1 MSADLRGRLVRRGSV
16 LAMTLAVIAVG
27 LAAVAQAAV
36 WRAQSAPLDRAP
48 IGMSELDV
56 QLAAELDRRDSLADQ
71 VSTVAGEIAI
81 LRGAIVTAEE
91 GIAGDTD
98 AATALETKL
107 GSAKDKLDRLTKQLK
122 AAKRRLDALNAAA
135 ARQAALNRAAAQ
147 GTTSAPTTTRS
158 GGEHEDE
165 HEDEHEED
173 DD

>member
-1 MSADLRGRLVRRGSV
+1 
-16 LAMTLAVIAVG
+16 MTLAVIAVG

-56 QLAAELDRRDSLADQ
+56 QLAAELERRDALTDQ
-71 VSTVAGEIAI
+71 VSSVAGEIAV
-81 LRGAIVTAEE
+81 LRGAIVTAED
-91 GIAGDTD
+91 GIAGDAD
-98 AATALETKL
+98 AAIALEAKL
-107 GSAKDKLDRLTKQLK
+107 GSAKDKLDTLTRQLK

-147 GTTSAPTTTRS
+147 RTTTAPATTRS
-158 GGEHEDE
+158 GEHEDE
-165 HEDEHEED
+165 HEDDEHEED